1 MANSFL
7 PSSESNQDCADTDT
21 SSTCSSSCK
30 PSKDTVKNRKNR
42 PIMEG
47 RGVKR
52 REWDR
57 TKNSNTNVCG
67 MCGSLQKDSGRDP
80 IRLGA

>member
-1 MANSFL
+1 MFNSVF
-7 PSSESNQDCADTDT
+7 SSDSNQDCADTDT

-30 PSKDTVKNRKNR
+30 PSKETNKRKNR
-42 PIMEG
+42 PINEG

-52 REWDR
+52 REWER
-57 TKNSNTNVCG
+57 NSKNGNANVCG